1 MDIGKDSVKDD
12 DEDYINGQS
21 PGAETQSA
29 PGDLAQLPGTSSKE
43 SLDFP
48 LGQPIISNTPVN
60 NDNLFNKDIISSYRS
75 PGPNTSRITPRP
87 KGHYRGTREN
97 GFASGP
103 PFPTTPRRE
112 ATWLSPEERQKKVQQ
127 IELIQKQFDNITKE
141 AQCGIKDW
149 RPKWIQRFANRKV
162 MLILLCWFCT
172 LQGMLIN
179 GLVPSSLSTIERRF
193 QINTSTIGR
202 IMQFYD
208 FGYVLF
214 CIPVSYFGGR
224 HSKPLVLGIGLL
236 CMAIG
241 SFIFSSPH
249 LITDAYT
256 STYNS
261 EDAALSKCS
270 SENSSSF
277 LNMINEQDTING
289 TNLMHSPDALALK
302 SCPSPENQPGTF
314 RYVFLFCLAHFLHG
328 VGATPLFTIGVSYID
343 ENVGTALSSLYVG
356 IFYSFAIFGPALGFI
371 TSSSFLQYHTDFLQ
385 PGQAFAIKNLDESD
399 PKWVGA
405 WWVGFQLASILML
418 VAVFPIISLP
428 KVLPESLQWHKN
440 RLQEEALAGG
450 QRKRTPECC
459 GVPTSGKTAAV
470 FGSLMQMDETSASNV
485 LAEQMP
491 ALKSKNGP
499 IWYQL
504 WLDVRHIPIAIYRI
518 LSNGS
523 YMLITLAMAVDGMVI
538 AGASTFMSKY
548 LEGQFSVAPSK
559 ANMLIG
565 VIMVPMAG
573 IGTMASGYII
583 QHYKFN
589 CVKSL
594 KFCIALLLASLLLTP
609 MFFIYCDHDQLTGV
623 ERPYMDKNDKVFLN
637 ITLND
642 DLLPM
647 SLRSTCNNHCQCLD
661 SEYHPICAE
670 MKNESQI
677 PFYSPCFAGCEEKY
691 DPQRKFY
698 TNCKC
703 VPQDVKQVKKG
714 YCESKCTGLFA
725 FLTFFAPFCL
735 FTFAVGVPLISVVL
749 RTVEYAER
757 SFALGIQWII
767 VRVVGTIPAPV
778 VFGWIFDVSCTRQHL
793 DPCSGEHGSCMLY
806 QNKLLADLFFVFS
819 IIGQLITMVL
829 LISVLIF
836 FAGSMRDD
844 PDPNVINQKTD
855 IPSLLNDDDEKK
867 DQPSEIV
874 PMLISNDG

>member
-1 MDIGKDSVKDD
+1 MDTSKDSIREEE
-12 DEDYINGQS
+12 DEYLDGQS
-21 PGAETQSA
+21 PSTETRSA
-29 PGDLAQLPGTSSKE
+29 PGDLAKIPGISSKD
-43 SLDFP
+43 SADFP
-48 LGQPIISNTPVN
+48 LGYPIISNIPVN
-60 NDNLFNKDIISSYRS
+60 EKNMLNGENISSICS
-75 PGPNTSRITPRP
+75 PRTNNSRITPRP
-87 KGHYRGTREN
+87 KGHYRGTRDN

-103 PFPTTPRRE
+103 PFPTIPRRE

-149 RPKWIQRFANRKV
+149 RPKWLQRFANRKI

-172 LQGMLIN
+172 IQGMLIN

-256 STYNS
+256 SSYNS
-261 EDAALSKCS
+261 EDAATSVCYVNGS
-270 SENSSSF
+270 
-277 LNMINEQDTING
+277 LNKFDNG
-289 TNLMHSPDALALK
+289 TNILQSPEALALK

-314 RYVFLFCLAHFLHG
+314 RYVFLFCFAHFLHG

-418 VAVFPIISLP
+418 IAVFPIIGLP

-470 FGSLMQMDETSASNV
+470 FGSLIQLDETTASNV

-491 ALKSKNGP
+491 GLKSKNGP

-583 QHYKFN
+583 QRFKFN

-623 ERPYMDKNDKVFLN
+623 ERPYMDTSNKMFLN
-637 ITLND
+637 KSLRVD
-642 DLLPM
+642 FDALPM
-647 SLRSTCNNHCQCLD
+647 SLKSQCNDHCNCLD

-670 MKNESQI
+670 LKNETQI
-677 PFYSPCFAGCEEKY
+677 PFYSPCFAGCDEKY
-691 DPQRKFY
+691 DPQRKIY
-698 TNCKC
+698 QNCKC
-703 VPQDVKQVKKG
+703 VPENVKQIKKG

-725 FLTFFAPFCL
+725 FLAFFAPFCL

-844 PDPNVINQKTD
+844 PDPNLANPNND
-855 IPSLLNDDDEKK
+855 IPSLLTDDDEKK
-867 DQPSEIV
+867 EQPSENV
-874 PMLISNDG
+874 PMLICNDN